1 MTLFTTVDPRPIH
14 FMGIAGAG
22 MSGLAL
28 LAKEQAVAITG
39 CDNDPTGAAD
49 LAANGVEIWRGHDPG
64 HVAGARAVVV
74 TAAVPGDHPELKRAR
89 ALGVPVVRRAD
100 ALSQAVAGGT
110 VVAVAGTHDKTT
122 TTVMVTEALAA
133 AGRDPTGLAGGRVAR
148 WGGNAR
154 MGGRDLY
161 VVEADEYDR
170 AFLSLAPAVAVVN
183 NVEADH
189 LECYD
194 GSVAVL
200 EQAFAQFAGRAR
212 RVIAGGDDA
221 GAQRVMAVVRAPVW
235 RVGLGADAD
244 VRITEVELD
253 EEGSTARIVLPGG
266 RALALRLRVPGL
278 HNVRNAAAALAVA
291 HELGADLERA
301 LAALAEFT
309 GVGRRFE
316 RVGEARGVTVVDD
329 YAHHP
334 TEVQAT
340 LAAARQAFPRRRV
353 IAVFQ
358 PHLFS
363 RTVLHGDALGRA
375 LAAADVVVVAPI
387 YGAREEPLPGV
398 SAALVARGA
407 ARAGATTV
415 AGRERATLTERVA
428 QTVQSGDVGF
438 TPGAGDRTRGG
449 PGPRA
454 GVLGDPRLLAARV
467 RGLAGVG
474 EARVVRRLPAV
485 LSVELR
491 EVEPAALVPAPRGSG
506 RGLVAVDAAGRLLPF
521 DPARSGLD
529 LPIAASADSGVVGVL
544 ALIQSVDPALFQTI
558 TGARGFARGGV
569 LLEIGPRRVLVGRDA
584 GPEVIRAVVLV
595 AQDLAAKGRAYV
607 ELDARFAG
615 QVVVRRRATAS
626 GGGEVGGG
634 RGGTGGT

>member
-110 VVAVAGTHDKTT
+110 VVAVAGTHGKTT

-154 MGGRDLY
+154 VGGRELY
-161 VVEADEYDR
+161 VVEADEFDR
-170 AFLSLAPAVAVVN
+170 AFLSLVPTVAVVS

-189 LECYD
+189 LECYG
-194 GSVAVL
+194 GSVAAL
-200 EQAFAQFAGRAR
+200 EDALAEFAGRAR
-212 RVIAGGDDA
+212 RAIVGADDP
-221 GAQRVMAVVRAPVW
+221 GAARVAAQLAVPVW
-235 RVGLGADAD
+235 RVGLGAGVD
-244 VRITEVELD
+244 VRIADPALSER
-253 EEGSTARIVLPGG
+253 GSTARIELPGG
-266 RALALRLRVPGL
+266 RALALRLQVPGL
-278 HNVRNAAAALAVA
+278 HNLRNAAAALAVV
-291 HELGADLERA
+291 HELGADLGRA
-301 LAALAEFT
+301 LAALAEFS

-334 TEVQAT
+334 TEVEAT

-353 IAVFQ
+353 GAGFQ

-363 RTVLHGDALGRA
+363 RTALHGEALGRA

-387 YGAREEPLPGV
+387 YAAREAPLAGV
-398 SAALVARGA
+398 SAELVARGA
-407 ARAGATTV
+407 ARAGATTIAV
-415 AGRERATLTERVA
+415 RERAGLTERVVE
-428 QTVQSGDVGF
+428 TVRAGDVVF
-438 TPGAGDRTRGG
+438 TLGAGDITRVG
-449 PGPRA
+449 PE
-454 GVLGDPRLLAARV
+454 LLA
-467 RGLAGVG
+467 
-474 EARVVRRLPAV
+474 RL
-485 LSVELR
+485 R
-491 EVEPAALVPAPRGSG
+491 NAA
-506 RGLVAVDAAGRLLPF
+506 
-521 DPARSGLD
+521 
-529 LPIAASADSGVVGVL
+529 
-544 ALIQSVDPALFQTI
+544 
-558 TGARGFARGGV
+558 
-569 LLEIGPRRVLVGRDA
+569 
-584 GPEVIRAVVLV
+584 
-595 AQDLAAKGRAYV
+595 
-607 ELDARFAG
+607 
-615 QVVVRRRATAS
+615 
-626 GGGEVGGG
+626 
-634 RGGTGGT
+634 

>member
-28 LAKEQAVAITG
+28 LAKEQGVAITG

-49 LAANGVEIWRGHDPG
+49 LAASGVEIWRGHDPG
-64 HVAGARAVVV
+64 HVAGARALVV

-89 ALGVPVVRRAD
+89 ALGIPVVRRAD

-110 VVAVAGTHDKTT
+110 VVAVAGTHGKTT

-133 AGRDPTGLAGGRVAR
+133 AGRDPTGLAGGRVAS

-154 MGGRDLY
+154 VGGRELY
-161 VVEADEYDR
+161 VVEADEFDR
-170 AFLSLAPAVAVVN
+170 AFLSLAPTVAVVN

-194 GSVAVL
+194 GSVAAL

-221 GAQRVMAVVRAPVW
+221 GAQRVMAAVRAPVW

-244 VRITEVELD
+244 VRITQLELD
-253 EEGSTARIVLPGG
+253 EKGSTARIDLPGGGG
-266 RALALRLRVPGL
+266 RALTLRLRVPGL

-291 HELGADLERA
+291 HELGADLDRA

-316 RVGEARGVTVVDD
+316 RVGEARGVTVIDD

-353 IAVFQ
+353 VAVFQ

-363 RTVLHGDALGRA
+363 RTALHGDALGRA

-387 YGAREEPLPGV
+387 YGAREQPIAGV

-407 ARAGATTV
+407 VRAGATTV
-415 AGRERATLTERVA
+415 ALRERATLTERVA
-428 QTVQSGDVGF
+428 ERVQAGDVVF
-438 TPGAGDRTRGG
+438 TLGAGDITRVG
-449 PGPRA
+449 P
-454 GVLGDPRLLAARV
+454 
-467 RGLAGVG
+467 
-474 EARVVRRLPAV
+474 E
-485 LSVELR
+485 
-491 EVEPAALVPAPRGSG
+491 
-506 RGLVAVDAAGRLLPF
+506 
-521 DPARSGLD
+521 
-529 LPIAASADSGVVGVL
+529 
-544 ALIQSVDPALFQTI
+544 
-558 TGARGFARGGV
+558 
-569 LLEIGPRRVLVGRDA
+569 LLERL
-584 GPEVIRAVVLV
+584 
-595 AQDLAAKGRAYV
+595 
-607 ELDARFAG
+607 
-615 QVVVRRRATAS
+615 
-626 GGGEVGGG
+626 
-634 RGGTGGT
+634 GTGT

>member
-28 LAKEQAVAITG
+28 LAKEQGVAITG

-49 LAANGVEIWRGHDPG
+49 LAASGVEIWRGHDPG
-64 HVAGARAVVV
+64 HVAGARALVV

-110 VVAVAGTHDKTT
+110 VVAVAGTHGKTT

-133 AGRDPTGLAGGRVAR
+133 AGRDPTGLAGGRVAS
-148 WGGNAR
+148 WDGNAR
-154 MGGRDLY
+154 VGGRELY
-161 VVEADEYDR
+161 VVEADEFDR
-170 AFLSLAPAVAVVN
+170 AFLSLAPTVAVVN

-194 GSVAVL
+194 GSVAAL

-221 GAQRVMAVVRAPVW
+221 GAQRVMAAVHAPVW

-244 VRITEVELD
+244 VRITQLELD
-253 EEGSTARIVLPGG
+253 EKGSTARIVLPGRGG
-266 RALALRLRVPGL
+266 RALTLRLRVPGL

-291 HELGADLERA
+291 HELAADLDRA

-316 RVGEARGVTVVDD
+316 RVGEARGVTVIDD

-353 IAVFQ
+353 VAVFQ

-363 RTVLHGDALGRA
+363 RTALHGDALGRA

-387 YGAREEPLPGV
+387 YGAREQPIPGV

-407 ARAGATTV
+407 VRAGATTV
-415 AGRERATLTERVA
+415 ALRERATLTERVA
-428 QTVQSGDVGF
+428 ERVQAGDVVF
-438 TPGAGDRTRGG
+438 TLGAGDITRVG
-449 PGPRA
+449 P
-454 GVLGDPRLLAARV
+454 
-467 RGLAGVG
+467 
-474 EARVVRRLPAV
+474 E
-485 LSVELR
+485 
-491 EVEPAALVPAPRGSG
+491 
-506 RGLVAVDAAGRLLPF
+506 
-521 DPARSGLD
+521 
-529 LPIAASADSGVVGVL
+529 
-544 ALIQSVDPALFQTI
+544 
-558 TGARGFARGGV
+558 
-569 LLEIGPRRVLVGRDA
+569 LLERL
-584 GPEVIRAVVLV
+584 
-595 AQDLAAKGRAYV
+595 
-607 ELDARFAG
+607 
-615 QVVVRRRATAS
+615 
-626 GGGEVGGG
+626 
-634 RGGTGGT
+634 GTGT